1 MAGLLTFAEPFVNT
15 HPFFTGRPSNN
26 LVPDIFPIAI
36 DGRPYLVDQKS
47 SQFMRGFEARV
58 RDSVDQSTSPG
69 EAAINP
75 QGLWRRG
82 ETSWH
87 LGAGQLYADTA
98 EAQDYRFYSSKGI
111 NPWTKG
117 QLKLLNK
124 VKESLSSGN
133 TNLHLHVADG
143 KLYVADGATVKYS
156 SNPFASSPT
165 WTSVTGLPNA
175 VPRDMSSD
183 GSNIYLT
190 YAGLSSS
197 YGLWKIDDSQVAS
210 NVAYGHELYY
220 VDYVKGYVMV
230 AGNSASGNSNDLYYS
245 PSGNIGADDYSH
257 PLSTWNWT
265 SFASGQNAIY
275 VAGHSGDK
283 GAIYKI
289 TIAST
294 GVLDTP
300 VVALEFPTGEI
311 PYTVYGYLGGIFI
324 GTSKGVRYATSDNDS
339 NLVSGSLI
347 PTSGSVTTFTADDKY
362 VWFNWSNYDGVS
374 TGLGRIDLSSFT
386 SANTPAYST
395 DLMHTSTASVLHVV
409 TYDNK
414 RVFSISGDG
423 VYVEDAANLVET
435 GEIVTGTYRWGIPDR
450 KFVAK
455 FDVRTTP
462 LEGVVTPYIS
472 IDSAAYVSL
481 SPHSQQ
487 SATEKVSNGP
497 QSKFIEAKFKLEL
510 ARATATTGPTVTRWM
525 ARAYASPARS
535 QVFRVPI
542 LMHHKIVDNRGSE
555 HYFDVEVE
563 LEALRALVTNPV
575 VVNYQEN
582 TETFSVVVE
591 DLEFQVIDG
600 YYQNWDLEGTCIVT
614 MRSVQD

>member
-1 MAGLLTFAEPFVNT
+1 MTGLLRFTEAFVNT
-15 HPFFTGRPSNN
+15 NQFFTGKPSNN

-47 SQFMRGFEARV
+47 NQFARGFEARV

-124 VKESLSSGN
+124 VKESLNSAN
-133 TNLHLHVADG
+133 TNLHLHVADS
-143 KLYVADGATVKYS
+143 KLYVADGSSVKYS
-156 SNPFASSPT
+156 SDPFAASPT
-165 WTSVTGLPNA
+165 WTAVIGLPAA
-175 VPRDMSSD
+175 VPRDMSTD

-190 YAGLSSS
+190 YAGLSSGF
-197 YGLWKIDDSQVAS
+197 GLWKIDDTQTAS
-210 NVAYGHELYY
+210 NVAYGHEFHS
-220 VDYVKGYVMV
+220 VDFVKGYVMV
-230 AGNSASGNSNDLYYS
+230 SGDSTSGPANDLYYS
-245 PSGNIGADDYSH
+245 PSGNVSDNDYDH
-257 PLSTWNWT
+257 PLSSWVWT

-275 VAGHSGDK
+275 AAGHSGDK

-300 VVALEFPTGEI
+300 VVALEFPIGEI
-311 PYTVYGYLGGIFI
+311 PYTVYGYLGNIFI
-324 GTSKGVRYATSDNDS
+324 GTSKGVRHATSDNDS

-347 PTSGSVTTFTADDKY
+347 PTPSSVTSFTADDKY

-374 TGLGRIDLSSFT
+374 TGLGRIDLTSFT
-386 SANTPAYST
+386 STNTPAFAA
-395 DLMHTSTASVLHVV
+395 DLMHTSGSSVLHVA

-414 RVFSISGDG
+414 RVFSVSGDG
-423 VYVEDAANLVET
+423 VYVEDADNLVET

-455 FDVRTTP
+455 FDLRTTP
-462 LEGVVTPYIS
+462 LEGTVTPYVS
-472 IDSAAYVSL
+472 IDSANYTAMAAHTL
-481 SPHSQQ
+481 Q
-487 SATEKVSNGP
+487 SGTEKVSTGP
-497 QSKFIEAKFKLEL
+497 QDKFIEAKFKIEL
-510 ARATATTGPTVTRWM
+510 ARATALTGPTVTRWM

-542 LMHHKIVDNRGSE
+542 LIHHIIQDSHGKE
-555 HYFDVEVE
+555 HYFDVEAE
-563 LEALRALVTNPV
+563 LQALRSLVTNPV

-591 DLEFQVIDG
+591 DLEFQVVDG

>member
-1 MAGLLTFAEPFVNT
+1 VVGLLTFAEPFVNT
-15 HPFFTGRPSNN
+15 HPFFTGKSLNN

-47 SQFMRGFEARV
+47 NQFMRGFEARV

-124 VKESLSSGN
+124 VKESLNSAN
-133 TNLHLHVADG
+133 TNLGLHVADG
-143 KLYVADGATVKYS
+143 KVYVSDGDTVRYS

-165 WTSVTGLPNA
+165 WTPITGLPSLT
-175 VPRDMSSD
+175 PRDMASD

-190 YAGLSSS
+190 YAGLTSSF
-197 YGLWKIDDSQVAS
+197 GLWKISDAQVAS

-230 AGNSASGNSNDLYYS
+230 SGNSASGNARDLYYS
-245 PSGNIGADDYSH
+245 PSGNIGGDDYEH
-257 PLSTWNWT
+257 PLASWNWT
-265 SFASGQNAIY
+265 SFAAGQNAIY
-275 VAGHSGDK
+275 VAGYSGDR

-311 PYTVYGYLGGIFI
+311 PNTVYGYLGGIFI
-324 GTSKGVRYATSDNDS
+324 GTSKGVRYATSDAES
-339 NLVSGSLI
+339 NLNSGALI
-347 PTSGSVTTFTADDKY
+347 PVSSGVTAFTADDKY

-386 SANTPAYST
+386 LANTPAYAT
-395 DLMHTSTASVLHVV
+395 DLMLTSTANVNNVI

-414 RVFSISGDG
+414 RIFSVSGDG
-423 VYVEDAANLVET
+423 VYVEDTANLVET

-455 FDVRTTP
+455 FDIRTNP
-462 LEGVVTPYIS
+462 LEGTVTPSIS
-472 IDSAAYVSL
+472 SDSSAYTAMAA
-481 SPHSQQ
+481 HSQQ
-487 SATEKVSNGP
+487 NSTEKVSTGP
-497 QSKFIEAKFKLEL
+497 QEKFIEAKFKLAL
-510 ARATATTGPTVTRWM
+510 ARQTATTGPTVTRWM

-542 LMHHKIVDNRGSE
+542 LMHHKILDNHGSE
-555 HYFDVEVE
+555 HYFDVEAE
-563 LEALRALVTNPV
+563 LQALRALVTNPV

-582 TETFSVVVE
+582 TETFAVVVE
-591 DLEFQVIDG
+591 DLEFQIVDG

>member
-1 MAGLLTFAEPFVNT
+1 MNGLLRFTEAFVNT
-15 HPFFTGRPSNN
+15 RPFFTGAPLNN
-26 LVPDIFPIAI
+26 LVPSIFPIAI
-36 DGRPYLVDQKS
+36 DGRPYLIDQKS
-47 SQFMRGFEARV
+47 NQFMRGFEARV

-98 EAQDYRFYSSKGI
+98 DAQDYRFYSSKGV

-124 VKESLSSGN
+124 VKESLNSSN

-143 KLYVADGATVKYS
+143 KLYVADGAAVKYS
-156 SNPFASSPT
+156 SNPFDASPT

-197 YGLWKIDDSQVAS
+197 YGLWKIDDTQTAS

-230 AGNSASGNSNDLYYS
+230 AGDSASGNSNDLYYS

-386 SANTPAYST
+386 STNTPAYSS
-395 DLMHTSTASVLHVV
+395 DLMHTSTASVLHAV

-414 RVFSISGDG
+414 RVFSVSGDG
-423 VYVEDAANLVET
+423 VYVEDANNLVET

-455 FDVRTTP
+455 FDIRSTP
-462 LEGVVTPYIS
+462 LQGSVTPYVS
-472 IDSAAYVSL
+472 LDSSDYVSM
-481 SPHSQQ
+481 PAHSQQ

-497 QSKFIEAKFKLEL
+497 QSKFIEAKFKLEI
-510 ARATATTGPTVTRWM
+510 ARASATTGPTVTRWM

-542 LMHHKIVDNRGSE
+542 LMHHVIQDNRGKD
-555 HYFDVEVE
+555 HYFDVESE
-563 LEALRALVTNPV
+563 LQALRNLVTNPV

-582 TETFSVVVE
+582 TDTFSVVVE
-591 DLEFQVIDG
+591 DLEFQVVDG

>member
-1 MAGLLTFAEPFVNT
+1 MVGLLTFAEPFVNT

-47 SQFMRGFEARV
+47 NQFMRGFEARV

-124 VKESLSSGN
+124 VKESLNSSN

-143 KLYVADGATVKYS
+143 KLYVADGSSVKYS
-156 SNPFASSPT
+156 SNPFDSSPT
-165 WTSVTGLPNA
+165 WTTVSGLPA
-175 VPRDMSSD
+175 AAPRDMASD

-210 NVAYGHELYY
+210 NVAYGHELYH

-230 AGNSASGNSNDLYYS
+230 AGNSTTGNSNDLYYS
-245 PSGNIGADDYSH
+245 PTGNIGADDYSH

-265 SFASGQNAIY
+265 SFAAGQNAIY
-275 VAGHSGDK
+275 IAGHSGDK

-300 VVALEFPTGEI
+300 VVALEFPIGEI
-311 PYTVYGYLGGIFI
+311 PYVVYGYLGGIFI

-339 NLVSGSLI
+339 NLVAGSLI
-347 PTSGSVTTFTADDKY
+347 PTSGSVTEFTADDKH

-374 TGLGRIDLSSFT
+374 TGLGRIDLTSFT
-386 SANTPAYST
+386 STNTPAYAT
-395 DLMHTSTASVLHVV
+395 DLMHTSTADVLHVV
-409 TYDNK
+409 TYNNR

-423 VYVEDAANLVET
+423 VYVEDTANLVDS
-435 GEIVTGTYRWGIPDR
+435 GEIITGTYRWGIPDR

-455 FDVRTTP
+455 FDIRTTP
-462 LEGVVTPYIS
+462 LEGTVTPFIS
-472 IDSAAYVSL
+472 SDSAAYVAMSAHEL
-481 SPHSQQ
+481 QA
-487 SATEKVSNGP
+487 ATEKVSNGP
-497 QSKFIEAKFKLEL
+497 QSKFIEAKFKLVL

-542 LMHHKIVDNRGSE
+542 LMHHKIIDTHGSE
-555 HYFDVEVE
+555 HYFDVEAE
-563 LEALRALVTNPV
+563 LQALRNLVTNPV

-591 DLEFQVIDG
+591 DLEFQIVDG
-600 YYQNWDLEGTCIVT
+600 YYQNWDLEGTCVVT

>member
-1 MAGLLTFAEPFVNT
+1 MVGLLTFAEPFVNT
-15 HPFFTGRPSNN
+15 HPFFTGKSLNN

-47 SQFMRGFEARV
+47 NQFMRGFEARV

-124 VKESLSSGN
+124 VKESLNSAN
-133 TNLHLHVADG
+133 TNLGLHVADG
-143 KLYVADGATVKYS
+143 KVYVSDGDTVRYS

-165 WTSVTGLPNA
+165 WTPITGLPSLT
-175 VPRDMSSD
+175 PRDMASD

-190 YAGLSSS
+190 YAGLTSSF
-197 YGLWKIDDSQVAS
+197 GLWKISDAQVAS

-230 AGNSASGNSNDLYYS
+230 SGNSASGNARDLYYS
-245 PSGNIGADDYSH
+245 PSGNIGGDDYEH
-257 PLSTWNWT
+257 PLASWNWT
-265 SFASGQNAIY
+265 SFAAGQNAIY
-275 VAGHSGDK
+275 VAGYSGDR

-311 PYTVYGYLGGIFI
+311 PNTVYGYLGGIFI
-324 GTSKGVRYATSDNDS
+324 GTSKGVRYATSDAES
-339 NLVSGSLI
+339 NLNSGALI
-347 PTSGSVTTFTADDKY
+347 PVSSGVTAFTADDKY

-386 SANTPAYST
+386 LANTPAYAT
-395 DLMHTSTASVLHVV
+395 DLMLTSTANVNNVI

-414 RVFSISGDG
+414 RIFSVSGDG
-423 VYVEDAANLVET
+423 VYVEDTANLVET

-455 FDVRTTP
+455 FDIRTNP
-462 LEGVVTPYIS
+462 LEGTVTPSIS
-472 IDSAAYVSL
+472 SDSSAYTAMAA
-481 SPHSQQ
+481 HSQQ
-487 SATEKVSNGP
+487 NSTEKVSTGP
-497 QSKFIEAKFKLEL
+497 QEKFIEAKFKLAL
-510 ARATATTGPTVTRWM
+510 ARQTATTGPTVTRWM

-542 LMHHKIVDNRGSE
+542 LMHHKILDNHGSE
-555 HYFDVEVE
+555 HYFDVEAE
-563 LEALRALVTNPV
+563 LQALRALVTNPV

-582 TETFSVVVE
+582 TETFAVVVE
-591 DLEFQVIDG
+591 DLEFQIVDG

>member
-1 MAGLLTFAEPFVNT
+1 MVGLLTFTEPFVNT
-15 HPFFTGRPSNN
+15 HPFFTGKSSNN

-47 SQFMRGFEARV
+47 NQFMRGFEARV

-98 EAQDYRFYSSKGI
+98 DSQDYRFYSSKGI

-117 QLKLLNK
+117 QLKLLHK
-124 VKESLSSGN
+124 VKESYNSTN

-143 KLYVADGATVKYS
+143 KVYVADGTSVKYS
-156 SNPFASSPT
+156 SNPFAASPT
-165 WTSVTGLPNA
+165 WTPVTGLPTA
-175 VPRDMSSD
+175 TPRDMSSD

-190 YAGLSSS
+190 YAGLTNA
-197 YGLWKIDDSQVAS
+197 YGLWKIDDTQTAS
-210 NVAYGHELYY
+210 NVAYGHEFHA
-220 VDYVKGYVMV
+220 VDYVKGYIMV
-230 AGNSASGNSNDLYYS
+230 SGDSASGAANDLYYS
-245 PSGNIGADDYSH
+245 PVGNVTGNDYDH
-257 PLSTWNWT
+257 PLSSWTWT
-265 SFASGQNAIY
+265 SFAAGQNAIY

-300 VVALEFPTGEI
+300 VVALEFPIGEI
-311 PYTVYGYLGGIFI
+311 PYTVYGYLGNVFI
-324 GTSKGVRYATSDNDS
+324 GTSKGVRYATSDNES
-339 NLVSGSLI
+339 NLVAGSLI
-347 PTSGSVTTFTADDKY
+347 PTSGSVTSFTADDKY

-374 TGLGRIDLSSFT
+374 TGLGRIDLSLFT
-386 SANTPAYST
+386 STNTPAYAT
-395 DLMHTSTASVLHVV
+395 DLMHTSTANVLHVV

-423 VYVEDAANLVET
+423 VYVEDADNLVET

-455 FDVRTTP
+455 FDLRTTP
-462 LEGVVTPYIS
+462 LQGTVTPSIS
-472 IDSAAYVSL
+472 SDSAAYVAMSAHEL
-481 SPHSQQ
+481 QT
-487 SATEKVSNGP
+487 ATEKASNGP
-497 QSKFIEAKFKLEL
+497 QSKFIEAKFKLVL
-510 ARATATTGPTVTRWM
+510 SRATATTGPTVTRWM

-542 LMHHKIVDNRGSE
+542 LMHHKIIDTRGSE
-555 HYFDVEVE
+555 HYFDVEAE
-563 LEALRALVTNPV
+563 LQALRNLVTNPV

-591 DLEFQVIDG
+591 DLEFQVVDG

>member
-1 MAGLLTFAEPFVNT
+1 MVGLLTFTEPFVNT
-15 HPFFTGRPSNN
+15 HPFFTGKSLNN
-26 LVPDIFPIAI
+26 LVPDIFPVAI
-36 DGRPYLVDQKS
+36 DGRPYLIDQKS
-47 SQFMRGFEARV
+47 NQFMRGFEARV

-133 TNLHLHVADG
+133 TNLGLHVADG
-143 KLYVADGATVKYS
+143 KVYVSDGATIKYS
-156 SNPFASSPT
+156 SDPFAASPT
-165 WTSVTGLPNA
+165 WTSVTGLPA
-175 VPRDMSSD
+175 LTPRDMASD

-190 YAGLSSS
+190 YAGLTNA
-197 YGLWKIDDSQVAS
+197 YGLWKINDAQVAS

-220 VDYVKGYVMV
+220 VDFVKGYVMV
-230 AGNSASGNSNDLYYS
+230 SGNSASGNAKDLYYS
-245 PSGNIGADDYSH
+245 PSGNIGGDDYEH

-265 SFASGQNAIY
+265 SFAAGQNAIY
-275 VAGHSGDK
+275 VAGHSGDR

-311 PYTVYGYLGGIFI
+311 PNTVYGYLGGIFI
-324 GTSKGVRYATSDNDS
+324 GTSKGVRYATSDAES
-339 NLVSGSLI
+339 NLNSGALI
-347 PTSGSVTTFTADDKY
+347 PVSSGVTAFTADDKY

-386 SANTPAYST
+386 LANTPAYAT
-395 DLMHTSTASVLHVV
+395 DLMLTSTANVNNVI

-414 RVFSISGDG
+414 RIFSVSGDG
-423 VYVEDAANLVET
+423 VYVEDTANLVET

-455 FDVRTTP
+455 FDIRTTP
-462 LEGVVTPYIS
+462 LEGTVTPSIS
-472 IDSAAYVSL
+472 SDSSAYTAMAA
-481 SPHSQQ
+481 HSQQ
-487 SATEKVSNGP
+487 NSTEKVSTGP
-497 QSKFIEAKFKLEL
+497 QEKFIEAKFKLAL
-510 ARATATTGPTVTRWM
+510 ARQTATTGPTVTRWM

-542 LMHHKIVDNRGSE
+542 LMHHKILDNHGSE

-563 LEALRALVTNPV
+563 LQALRALVTNPV

-582 TETFSVVVE
+582 TETFAVVVE
-591 DLEFQVIDG
+591 DLEFQIVDG